1 MKKSKAVIIENLLA
15 TISVALFLWVFISW
29 MNVLIT
35 NHHAASWNFFRL
47 ITTTSHAEQPKEQ
60 SSHIAK
66 HEQFKGESKIKFV
79 QKYEYSQD
87 NVWYLSHVIAA
98 EAGAD
103 WTTDE
108 AVFYVGSVVLNR
120 VESSSFPNSI
130 KEVVLQPGQYAT
142 VPYLSR
148 YEPSERVMEVTYE
161 LLNEGSVLPEN
172 VVYQANFKQGSG
184 VYDVQNSMYFC
195 YQ

>member
-15 TISVALFLWVFISW
+15 TLSVALFLWVFISW
-29 MNVLIT
+29 MNVLTT
-35 NHHAASWNFFRL
+35 NHHASEWNFFKV
-47 ITTTSHAEQPKEQ
+47 ITTHAETKKEQ
-60 SSHIAK
+60 FSHVAK
-66 HEQFKGESKIKFV
+66 HEQFKGESKIKFE
-79 QKYEYSQD
+79 QKYQYTPD

-120 VESSSFPNSI
+120 VESSVFPNSI

-148 YEPSERVMEVTYE
+148 YEPSERVMEITYD
-161 LLNEGSVLPEN
+161 LLNGGSVLPEN
-172 VVYQANFKQGSG
+172 VVYQANFRQGSG
-184 VYDVQNSMYFC
+184 VHCVENGMYFC

>member
-1 MKKSKAVIIENLLA
+1 MKKSKAVIENLLA
-15 TISVALFLWVFISW
+15 TLSVALYLWIFISW

-35 NHHAASWNFFRL
+35 NHHASEWNFFKV
-47 ITTTSHAEQPKEQ
+47 ITTHAETKKEQ
-60 SSHIAK
+60 FSHIAR
-66 HEQFKGESKIKFV
+66 HEQFKAESKLKFV

-103 WTTDE
+103 WTSDE

-120 VESSSFPNSI
+120 VESSVFPNSI

-148 YEPSERVMEVTYE
+148 YEPSERVMEITYD
-161 LLNEGSVLPEN
+161 LLNGGSVLPEN
-172 VVYQANFKQGSG
+172 VLYQANFRQGSG

>member
-15 TISVALFLWVFISW
+15 TLSVALFLWVFISW

-35 NHHAASWNFFRL
+35 NHHAEAWNFFRV
-47 ITTTSHAEQPKEQ
+47 ITSHAETKQEQ
-60 SSHIAK
+60 FSHVAK
-66 HEQFKGESKIKFV
+66 HEQFKGESKIKFE

-148 YEPSERVMEVTYE
+148 YEPSERVMEITYD
-161 LLNEGSVLPEN
+161 LLNGGSVLPEN
-172 VVYQANFKQGSG
+172 VVYQANFRQGSG

>member
-15 TISVALFLWVFISW
+15 TISVALYLWIFISW
-29 MNVLIT
+29 MNVLLT
-35 NHHAASWNFFRL
+35 NHHASEWNFFKV
-47 ITTTSHAEQPKEQ
+47 ITTTSHAEQSKEQ
-60 SSHIAK
+60 FSHIAK
-66 HEQFKGESKIKFV
+66 HEQFKGESKIKFE
-79 QKYEYSQD
+79 QKYQYTPD
-87 NVWYLSHVIAA
+87 NVWYLSHVMAA

-103 WTTDE
+103 WTSDE

-120 VESSSFPNSI
+120 VESSAFPNSI

-148 YEPSERVMEVTYE
+148 YEPSERVMEITYD
-161 LLNEGSVLPEN
+161 LLNGGSVLPEN
-172 VVYQANFKQGSG
+172 VVYQANFTQGSG
-184 VYDVQNSMYFC
+184 VHCVENGMYFC

>member
-1 MKKSKAVIIENLLA
+1 MKKSKAVVIENLLA

-35 NHHAASWNFFRL
+35 NHHASAWNFFRV
-47 ITTTSHAEQPKEQ
+47 ITTHAETKKEQ
-60 SSHIAK
+60 FSHIAR
-66 HEQFKGESKIKFV
+66 HEQYKAEAKLKFV

-120 VESSSFPNSI
+120 VESSVFPNSI

-148 YEPSERVMEVTYE
+148 YEPSERVMEITYD
-161 LLNEGSVLPEN
+161 LLNGGSVLPEN
-172 VVYQANFKQGSG
+172 VVYQANFRQGSG

>member
-15 TISVALFLWVFISW
+15 AISVALFLWVFISW
-29 MNVLIT
+29 MNVLLT
-35 NHHAASWNFFRL
+35 NHHASEWNFFKV
-47 ITTTSHAEQPKEQ
+47 ITTHAETKKEQ
-60 SSHIAK
+60 FSHIAK
-66 HEQFKGESKIKFV
+66 HEQFKAESKLKFV

-87 NVWYLSHVIAA
+87 IAA

-148 YEPSERVMEVTYE
+148 YEPSERVMEITYD
-161 LLNEGSVLPEN
+161 LLNGGSVLPEN
-172 VVYQANFKQGSG
+172 VVYQANFRQGSG

>member
-1 MKKSKAVIIENLLA
+1 MKKSKAVIENLLA
-15 TISVALFLWVFISW
+15 TLSVALYLWIFISW

-35 NHHAASWNFFRL
+35 NHHASEWNFFKV
-47 ITTTSHAEQPKEQ
+47 ITTHAETKKEQ
-60 SSHIAK
+60 FSHIAR
-66 HEQFKGESKIKFV
+66 HEQFKAESKLKFV

-148 YEPSERVMEVTYE
+148 YEPSERVMEITYD

-172 VVYQANFKQGSG
+172 VVYQANFRQGSG

>member
-1 MKKSKAVIIENLLA
+1 MKKSKAVIENLLA
-15 TISVALFLWVFISW
+15 TISVALFLWIFISW

-35 NHHAASWNFFRL
+35 NHNASNWNFFRF
-47 ITTTSHAEQPKEQ
+47 ITTSHAEQSKEQ
-60 SSHIAK
+60 FSHIAR
-66 HEQFKGESKIKFV
+66 HEQCKAESKLKFV

-103 WTTDE
+103 WTSDE

-120 VESSSFPNSI
+120 VESSVFPNSI
-130 KEVVLQPGQYAT
+130 KDVVLQPGQYAT

-148 YEPSERVMEVTYE
+148 YEPSERVMEVTYD

-172 VVYQANFKQGSG
+172 VVYQANFRQGSG

>member
-1 MKKSKAVIIENLLA
+1 MKKSKAVVIENLLA
-15 TISVALFLWVFISW
+15 TISVALYLWIFISW

-35 NHHAASWNFFRL
+35 NHHASEWNFFKV
-47 ITTTSHAEQPKEQ
+47 ITTSHAEQPKEQ
-60 SSHIAK
+60 FSPVAK
-66 HEQFKGESKIKFV
+66 HEQFKGESKIKFE
-79 QKYEYSQD
+79 QKYQYTPD
-87 NVWYLSHVIAA
+87 NVWYLSRVIAA

-103 WTTDE
+103 WTSDE

-161 LLNEGSVLPEN
+161 LLNEGSVLPAN
-172 VVYQANFKQGSG
+172 VLYQANFRQGSG

>member
-1 MKKSKAVIIENLLA
+1 MKKSKAVVIENLLA
-15 TISVALFLWVFISW
+15 AISVALFLWVFISW

-35 NHHAASWNFFRL
+35 NHHASAWSFFKV
-47 ITTTSHAEQPKEQ
+47 ITTHAETKKEQ
-60 SSHIAK
+60 FSHVAK
-66 HEQFKGESKIKFV
+66 HEQFKGESKIKFE
-79 QKYEYSQD
+79 QKYQYTPD

-103 WTTDE
+103 WTSDE

-120 VESSSFPNSI
+120 VESSVFPNSI

-148 YEPSERVMEVTYE
+148 YEPSERVMEITYD

-172 VVYQANFKQGSG
+172 VLYQANFRQGSG
-184 VYDVQNSMYFC
+184 VHCVENGMYFC

>member
-15 TISVALFLWVFISW
+15 TLSVALFLWVFISW

-35 NHHAASWNFFRL
+35 NHHASEWNFFKV
-47 ITTTSHAEQPKEQ
+47 ITTHAETKKEQ

-79 QKYEYSQD
+79 QKYQYTPD

-148 YEPSERVMEVTYE
+148 YEPSERVMEITYD
-161 LLNEGSVLPEN
+161 LLNGGSVLPEN
-172 VVYQANFKQGSG
+172 VVYQANFTQGSG
-184 VYDVQNSMYFC
+184 VHCVENGMYFC